1 MNAKANKEIPLGQV
15 KSSRLIGPT
24 CGGGSCCWS
33 EAASAREQAT
43 CSGVWMGLP
52 ASWALGRFIPSIPAD
67 CALHSVSLGNRVCKL
82 MSPGVSEEQN
92 VNPCWPWSANTV
104 ICHRPGSQML
114 PCGATQVWHEFLWV
128 CSKIQIRRTTL
139 SVFQVVPF
147 I

>member
-1 MNAKANKEIPLGQV
+1 MNVKANNEIPLGQV
-15 KSSRLIGPT
+15 KSSCLIGLT
-24 CGGGSCCWS
+24 CGWGSCCS
-33 EAASAREQAT
+33 SDAAAAWEQAT
-43 CSGVWMGLP
+43 CSGVGKGLP
-52 ASWALGRFIPSIPAD
+52 ASWALGQFILSIPAD
-67 CALHSVSLGNRVCKL
+67 YALHSVSLGNRVWKL
-82 MSPGVSEEQN
+82 MSPGVSDEQN

-128 CSKIQIRRTTL
+128 CSKIKIIRTTL